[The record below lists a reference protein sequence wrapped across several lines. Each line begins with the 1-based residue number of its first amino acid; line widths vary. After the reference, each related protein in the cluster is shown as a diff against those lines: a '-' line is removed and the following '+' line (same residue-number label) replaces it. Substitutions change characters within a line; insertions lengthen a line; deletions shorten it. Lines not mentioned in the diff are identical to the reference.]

1 MSDAPAKNH
10 RRTALLAGG
19 LAVGMFGFGFA
30 LAPFYSQIC
39 AALGIQVADSP
50 TGNSG
55 RTRIGPPSAAP
66 VVRPVTV
73 RFDATVNGNL
83 PWEFAP
89 VERRME
95 IQTGRLYTASYTAR
109 NLSDKTITG
118 RAVVAV
124 TPWQAT
130 PYVDKTECFC
140 FQEQTLEPGA
150 EAELPLRFAV
160 LPDLP
165 AEFNNVTLSYTF
177 MNTDPDAVARP
188 HAHAD
193 GHDSKQDQAHETPHE
208 PAQRHAG

>member
-1 MSDAPAKNH
+1 MSRPATAH
-10 RRTALLAGG
+10 RRVAWLTG
-19 LAVGMFGFGFA
+19 AVAAGMFGLGFA

-39 AALGIQVADSP
+39 AALGIQVADAP
-50 TGNSG
+50 RQ
-55 RTRIGPPSAAP
+55 RTSGPPSADP

-73 RFDATVNGNL
+73 RFDANVNGNL

-89 VERRME
+89 VTRKME
-95 IQTGRLYTASYTAR
+95 IDTGALHTATFRAH
-109 NLSDKTITG
+109 NLSDQRLVG
-118 RAVVAV
+118 RAVVSI

-140 FQEQTLEPGA
+140 FQEQPLEPGA
-150 EAELPLRFAV
+150 EAELTLRFAV

-165 AEFNNVTLSYTF
+165 SEFTHLTLSYTF

-188 HAHAD
+188 HVHDD
-193 GHDSKQDQAHETPHE
+193 GHDHPPHDQAHETAHE

>member
-1 MSDAPAKNH
+1 MSAQPKRH
-10 RRTALLAGG
+10 GRTALLAGG
-19 LAVGMFGFGFA
+19 LAVGMFGFGFV

-39 AALGIQVADSP
+39 AALGIQVADAP
-50 TGNSG
+50 RQRATL
-55 RTRIGPPSAAP
+55 GPPSAEP

-89 VERRME
+89 DTRKME
-95 IQTGRLYTASYTAR
+95 IETGRLYSASYTAR
-109 NLSDKTITG
+109 NLSDETITG
-118 RAVVAV
+118 RAVVSV

-140 FQEQTLEPGA
+140 FQEQTLEAGA
-150 EAELPLRFAV
+150 VAEMPLRFAV

-165 AEFNNVTLSYTF
+165 AEFSNVTLSYTF

-188 HAHAD
+188 HAHD
-193 GHDSKQDQAHETPHE
+193 EGHDHNHTQDQAHETTHE